1 MTNII
6 FTNPEYRELAFRRKG
21 SRSLHPSDQQVR
33 KMVIKEY
40 QNLSFDP
47 DVIAAPSYRQTNNLV
62 TIHEVARRVIENDF
76 INFGDPDHL
85 ALIRLSGSILMRLL
99 SVLSAH
105 HTELRL
111 PNILVDT
118 QKAVFVDSSMTLTDQ
133 LKFLTH
139 ALMFTPYGYSS
150 AYPPIRTYEEIV
162 ALAEEPAPSPA

>member
-33 KMVIKEY
+33 KTVIKEY

-47 DVIAAPSYRQTNNLV
+47 YVIAAPSYRQTNNLV

-85 ALIRLSGSILMRLL
+85 ALIRLDGLVLMKLVAILA
-99 SVLSAH
+99 SARYRI
-105 HTELRL
+105 EFRL
-111 PNILVDT
+111 PNFIRTYRKLAWVQPTLQEQLDFLNQRLPLVN
-118 QKAVFVDSSMTLTDQ
+118 LTR
-133 LKFLTH
+133 
-139 ALMFTPYGYSS
+139 
-150 AYPPIRTYEEIV
+150 PPLRTYEEIV
-162 ALAEEPAPSPA
+162 ALTETPYPTGT